1 MLFPAIWLLKLYF
14 LEAFLMNQNN
24 VCIFLKETKRIF
36 ELYTMVLGKFI
47 QDFSDTN
54 SRIRLS
60 LVDFFVKSGGGKS
73 NHLMRDY

>member
-1 MLFPAIWLLKLYF
+1 MYF
-14 LEAFLMNQNN
+14 
-24 VCIFLKETKRIF
+24 F
-36 ELYTMVLGKFI
+36 ERDQKNFQIIYTIVRGKFI
-47 QDFSDTN
+47 QDFSETN